1 VVLDQPRGEHA
12 AELAFRHP
20 VSGEVVR
27 FRSDWPDD
35 LRPALDAA
43 AHPERVAGSDPLA
56 CLDFFLD
63 PDA

>member
-1 VVLDQPRGEHA
+1 
-12 AELAFRHP
+12 

-27 FRSDWPDD
+27 FRSEWPDD

-43 AHPERVAGSDPLA
+43 AHPEGIAGSDPLA